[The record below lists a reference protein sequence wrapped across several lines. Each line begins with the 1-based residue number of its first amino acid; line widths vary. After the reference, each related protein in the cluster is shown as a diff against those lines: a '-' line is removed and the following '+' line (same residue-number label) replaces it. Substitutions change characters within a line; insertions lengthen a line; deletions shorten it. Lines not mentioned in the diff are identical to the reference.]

1 MKISELQK
9 SNSSLYSTDKF
20 TGHAYGEFYDKLF
33 EGKECDRLNLLEIG
47 INEGGSV
54 RLWHDYLIESEIHGV
69 DIDNVACR
77 KNRLS
82 YPRLWSKEIDAY
94 SENFIVWL
102 KMISVEINKFFDIII
117 DDGSH
122 QLYDQIY
129 ALKNF
134 PSYLKSGGILV
145 IEDIP
150 SGAETEIIK
159 HAPSGGT
166 VEVINLRHVTGR
178 WDDCLITFKK
188 D

>member
-33 EGKECDRLNLLEIG
+33 EGKDNDPIFVMEIG
-47 INEGGSV
+47 VNEGGSV
-54 RLWHDYLIESEIHGV
+54 RLLHDYLKGSYIVGV
-69 DIDNVACR
+69 DIVDAWR
-77 KNRLS
+77 GADKNS
-82 YPRLWSKEIDAY
+82 YPGLFLYLDMNAY
-94 SENFIVWL
+94 SKSL
-102 KMISVEINKFFDIII
+102 CLYDFDVIL

-122 QLYDQIY
+122 LLADQIY
-129 ALKNF
+129 ALENF
-134 PSYLKSGGILV
+134 PSYLKHGGILI
-145 IEDIP
+145 IEDVP
-150 SGAETEIIK
+150 SGAETEIIR
-159 HAPSGGT
+159 HAPSGGI